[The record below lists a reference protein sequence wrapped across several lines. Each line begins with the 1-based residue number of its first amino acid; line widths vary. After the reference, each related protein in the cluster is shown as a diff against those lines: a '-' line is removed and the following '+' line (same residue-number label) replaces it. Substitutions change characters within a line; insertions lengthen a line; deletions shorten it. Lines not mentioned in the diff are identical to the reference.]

1 MADIIAT
8 EGYASGIGGSGSP
21 DTNKGCTKAR
31 AESFGCF
38 VPANYSSNQL
48 VCQKDVY
55 KLYINY
61 YSIYGGG
68 GWLCS
73 AGKLLILIS
82 DYNNYV
88 KRVETSLDNS
98 PGAYPW
104 TVRGID
110 TTNGDYYGF
119 FGHNGRVSVDP
130 HTFQWRVYT
139 TNPNINVQTKIV

>member
-8 EGYASGIGGSGSP
+8 EGYAARIGGSGSP
-21 DTNKGCTKAR
+21 DTNRGCTKAR

-38 VPANYSSNQL
+38 VSGDYSSNQL
-48 VCQKDVY
+48 ICQKDTCII
-55 KLYINY
+55 KY

-68 GWLCS
+68 GLLMHP
-73 AGKLLILIS
+73 GKLLILVS

-88 KRVETSLDNS
+88 KRVETSLDNN
-98 PGAYPW
+98 PGTYPW
-104 TVRGID
+104 TARGID
-110 TTNGDYYGF
+110 TINDDYYGF

-139 TNPNINVQTKIV
+139 TNPNINVKTQIV